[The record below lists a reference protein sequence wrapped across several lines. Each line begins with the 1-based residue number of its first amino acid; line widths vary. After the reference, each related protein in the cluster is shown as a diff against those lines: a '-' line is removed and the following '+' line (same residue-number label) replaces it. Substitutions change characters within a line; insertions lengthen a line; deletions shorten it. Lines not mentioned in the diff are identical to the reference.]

1 MNYQVK
7 ELSRN
12 VHAIKMYYKAGW
24 EQWFYLGSDQH
35 HDHPDCNEDLLVK
48 HLDQAVEKK
57 AGILIFG
64 DWVCGMQT
72 KFDKRGNKS
81 SLKVDHSHNDYL
93 DKVVETESDFMGEY
107 SENMVLYSDGN
118 HEKSILRKNETDIV
132 KRIVDRVKY
141 KHGAAD
147 FYKGGY
153 GGYVKFMFES
163 AGSKG
168 GRSSIILKYRHSGGS
183 LGEITKGTL
192 GVDRMAKTFPDADI
206 IVTGDNHEKWMMSV
220 MQEKLNNNGKVE
232 QKSQLHIKLPT
243 YKDEYKDGY
252 SGWHVERDAP
262 PKPLGAAWLRFYY
275 DEGKIKYEVTWTN

>member
-1 MNYQVK
+1 MNYNVK

-12 VHAIKMYYKAGW
+12 VHSIKMNYKSGW
-24 EQWFYLGSDQH
+24 EQWFLLSSDQH
-35 HDHPDCNEDLLVK
+35 RDHPDCNQKLLTK
-48 HLDQAVEKK
+48 HMDQAVEKD
-57 AGILIFG
+57 AGIMVFG

-81 SLKVDHSHNDYL
+81 SLKAEHAHNNYL
-93 DKVVETESDFMGEY
+93 DALVESESDYMGKY
-107 SENMVLYSDGN
+107 AKNMVLYSPGN
-118 HEKSILRKNETDIV
+118 HEASILRRNETEIV
-132 KRIVDRVKY
+132 SRIVERTKLKY
-141 KHGAAD
+141 KAKD

-153 GGYVKFMFES
+153 GGYIKFMFEQ

-192 GVDRMAKTFPDADI
+192 GVDRMSKAFPDADI

-220 MQEKLNNNGKVE
+220 MQEKLNNSGKI
-232 QKSQLHIKLPT
+232 QHKSQLHIKLPT
-243 YKDEYKDGY
+243 YKDEYKDGF

-262 PKPLGAAWLRFYY
+262 PKPLGAAWLRFFYE
-275 DEGKIKYEVTWTN
+275 EGQIKYEVIWTN